1 MEIEEVDIRKVIPNP
16 ENPRFIRDENFEKLV
31 RSIEE
36 FPEML
41 KLRPIV
47 VNEGMVT
54 LGGNMRLRACKEAG
68 LKKVPVIRVSLTK
81 EQEKEFIIKDNL
93 GYGEWDWEMLAN
105 EWDVE
110 LLNMWGLEVDLW
122 KKDDDEEDEYGK
134 EEELKMINL
143 NVKEGDYREALELIK
158 WHKKRG
164 AYVGGMLIKFLKA
177 EKNQISL

>member
-122 KKDDDEEDEYGK
+122 KKDDDEEDEDGDEDHRDGHDEGGHDAHRARK
-134 EEELKMINL
+134 VCSNL
-143 NVKEGDYREALELIK
+143 AQIAVVRDAAGQAVAVAGEALGI
-158 WHKKRG
+158 
-164 AYVGGMLIKFLKA
+164 FT
-177 EKNQISL
+177 N